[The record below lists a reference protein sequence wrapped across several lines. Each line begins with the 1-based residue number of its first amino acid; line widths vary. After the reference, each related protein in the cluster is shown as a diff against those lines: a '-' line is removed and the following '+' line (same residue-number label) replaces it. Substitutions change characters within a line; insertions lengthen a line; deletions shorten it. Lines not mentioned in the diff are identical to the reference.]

1 MVSRISQCME
11 AQLLLH
17 GYLFQWQEISLAQPS
32 QTLIALRNLLCG
44 AAGDAQEDSRGTTK
58 ENLDP
63 CMFARPQGYEVQ
75 MSWSTLTVA
84 TTATKSLAQALS
96 WRASLTAMRHEAQR
110 RLHRTAEGKAP
121 RVPLLDSEL
130 KALLVMQPDIRLM
143 FRYQVPAKKIEGERI
158 PCRLTLFTPRLELA
172 SQMRDEMSAVTSKRK
187 LDEVVASYKNTVAW
201 EKKKAKQYFD
211 KVLQEINKTWND
223 ELNIWDQL
231 QKSSAR
237 GVPGSEVSQIFC
249 ATLGLESSAQIKSAI
264 ANLQQVPI
272 PERSRR
278 VKALLAK
285 AKALPAPPAVLPVA
299 PPPTAR
305 RSSARGRTWTGGL
318 LPRETMATIVSGL
331 PFFDLAQC
339 RPASKGMLSVS
350 HDCYWQRCRNMSLPL
365 DPTVLGGFR
374 RNRAGRIYYKTDA
387 LTVTLRF
394 VAQPKVISTVER
406 LNLENMTGKD
416 VGERLF
422 GCLNQIKHLQFESE
436 IAATLEYPAS
446 IIGALIGSRGAKI
459 NEVRTASGAKIQVKK
474 HEEMCK
480 VLIAGSDEQVASAR
494 ELVEFLADEARQITE
509 LPKTGE
515 EDERLEFPIAVC
527 GRIIGSKG
535 HQISEVRSKSGAQ
548 VKIEKLEE
556 VCRVYLGGKPDQVE
570 TAKKMINSLVE
581 DKHPPPARRTDRPHE
596 IRLAEAEETVDIPF
610 SMVGRVCLAMLMQPI
625 ITSGHDASMFIG

>member
-1 MVSRISQCME
+1 MGKRGLCLALEESRKKRKPPKPKDHYQILKICRSANAQQIRQAYRQRALETHPDRLVLRLGRQPSAVEEAEAVAVYQQIVEAFELLADSDARRIYDAELGGGNHGSGWEEERGGDQKAGQHEAE

-211 KVLQEINKTWND
+211 KVLQEINKTVASRLLSA
-223 ELNIWDQL
+223 EDQL

-237 GVPGSEVSQIFC
+237 GVPGSEVSQRFC

-422 GCLNQIKHLQFESE
+422 GCLNQIKHLQFVLLP
-436 IAATLEYPAS
+436 ATGWNDSKSLQKIRRLLS
-446 IIGALIGSRGAKI
+446 QRGIGHAIAKI
-459 NEVRTASGAKIQVKK
+459 R
-474 HEEMCK
+474 
-480 VLIAGSDEQVASAR
+480 
-494 ELVEFLADEARQITE
+494 
-509 LPKTGE
+509 
-515 EDERLEFPIAVC
+515 
-527 GRIIGSKG
+527 
-535 HQISEVRSKSGAQ
+535 
-548 VKIEKLEE
+548 
-556 VCRVYLGGKPDQVE
+556 
-570 TAKKMINSLVE
+570 
-581 DKHPPPARRTDRPHE
+581 
-596 IRLAEAEETVDIPF
+596 
-610 SMVGRVCLAMLMQPI
+610 
-625 ITSGHDASMFIG
+625 